1 MSILKILWFI
11 LGYFACGTGYYLLL
25 IYLEINEII
34 DEWGPF
40 GVSDGY
46 DAFGHIVAWPLSVI
60 GLGISILMDKCG
72 ELHEK
77 IYEKMLEAKYEKEN
91 KKK

>member
-1 MSILKILWFI
+1 MTIFKVLWFI
-11 LGYFACGTGYYLLL
+11 LGYFACGIGYYLLL

-34 DEWGPF
+34 DECGLF
-40 GVSDGY
+40 GVSDGI
-46 DAFGHIVAWPLSVI
+46 DAFINIAVWPLSAV
-60 GLGISILMDKCG
+60 GLGIGILMGKFD

-77 IYEKMLEAKYEKEN
+77 IYEKMIEAKYEKEN

>member
-1 MSILKILWFI
+1 MTILKVLWFI
-11 LGYFACGTGYYLLL
+11 LGYFACGIGYYLLL

-34 DEWGPF
+34 DEYGLF
-40 GVSDGY
+40 GVSDGIE
-46 DAFGHIVAWPLSVI
+46 AFGHIVVWPLSAV
-60 GLGISILMDKCG
+60 GLGISILMGKFD

-77 IYEKMLEAKYEKEN
+77 IYEKMREAKYERDN